1 MSRETD
7 SPSSGPN
14 GRGGAAYPSG
24 TPPYGTPQVSD
35 GGPDAGRS
43 GAQPEERKTETTL
56 TTRIRIN
63 IPGSRPIPP
72 VVVRQPVGETDGSVD
87 RGADTEASAP
97 SSSSTTGTV
106 ELPAEPAPPAEEK
119 ASDWFAPRKSGPA
132 KGGPGGGASNG
143 AGLPGGSGAG
153 AAPGASGAAPGSGG
167 PGGAGGA
174 GAAGPRHGGS
184 GAAASGGAR
193 PGGVVGS
200 MSMPG
205 GSRSGGTNGAGLPGA
220 TGGPVAP
227 GHGGG
232 TGSFDVTEALNAGPL
247 GPGQRGQ
254 EPRRDDLPYFAE
266 NGNGTAGPNGENG
279 QGGFGGQ
286 AGQDAL
292 NGQGGFGGPGGQDG
306 FGGQAGQDPLNAQGG
321 FGGQGGPG
329 GQGSQNGQSG
339 FGTQGGSSGPGGQNG
354 GIDYGGQ
361 GGQIDYGGGFG
372 GPQGPAGPGGSQGP
386 AGPTGGPV
394 TGDGPVVPPAGPDPF
409 AGAESF
415 GGESFTGSDGFGGQG
430 GPGGGQGGQVGPA
443 GQGAPNAQRGPG
455 GSRGP
460 GGPRGRSGPGASGGP
475 GTAATPGLSGAPAGA
490 GGPATLGGP
499 GTPGRPGG
507 TPTLGGAPG
516 AGPGLG
522 AGPGAG
528 LGPGGGL
535 SDDTAI
541 LTPQK
546 PAPGP
551 GAPGFG
557 NPDNVSG
564 HTVTS
569 GIPVVPPGTQGPGG
583 ADARPAPK
591 APDTA
596 SQGTSA
602 GSSKKKKKKGR
613 SKLAMVGGTV
623 VLLGVCAYGAGLLM
637 NRSDVPKGTTVL
649 GVDIGGGTRDDAV
662 KKLDDALGKRVNEP
676 LKLSV
681 GGDTVSLRPDQAG
694 LQLDDQATV
703 AAAAK
708 SDYNPVSVIGS
719 LFGNHRVV
727 DPVMP
732 VDEEKLQAA
741 LENASGGAGSAT
753 DGTIKFQNGKAVA
766 VYGKA
771 GKGIDVARS
780 TTAVEEAY
788 RTQVE
793 TGTAGAVTLPTTT
806 KEPSVS
812 NAEVDRMMKEF
823 AEPAMSERVTIKT
836 DATHS
841 IDFGSVSLPKI
852 LGFKAVGGKLVETYN
867 LEALKEAYGTTFDG
881 VQINGASGK
890 RDVLPQDVASALGK
904 ALRGKTPADRIVVI
918 DTNPS

>member
-1 MSRETD
+1 M
-7 SPSSGPN
+7 
-14 GRGGAAYPSG
+14 A
-24 TPPYGTPQVSD
+24 SD

-43 GAQPEERKTETTL
+43 ATQPEERKTETTL

-72 VVVRQPVGETDGSVD
+72 VVVRQPV
-87 RGADTEASAP
+87 AEAESSGDSGPEAEAP
-97 SSSSTTGTV
+97 TPSPSSTTGTV
-106 ELPAEPAPPAEEK
+106 ELPAEPAPPAADEK
-119 ASDWFAPRKSGPA
+119 QSDWFAPRKSGPA
-132 KGGPGGGASNG
+132 KGGPGAGASNG

-153 AAPGASGAAPGSGG
+153 APGAGSPGAS
-167 PGGAGGA
+167 
-174 GAAGPRHGGS
+174 GPRHGGAGA

-193 PGGVVGS
+193 PGAGRPGGVVGS
-200 MSMPG
+200 MSVPG
-205 GSRSGGTNGAGLPGA
+205 GSRSGATNGAGLPGA

-247 GPGQRGQ
+247 GGGQRGT
-254 EPRRDDLPYFAE
+254 EPRRDELPYFAE
-266 NGNGTAGPNGENG
+266 NGNGPGGPTEENG
-279 QGGFGGQ
+279 QGGYGGQ
-286 AGQDAL
+286 DGL
-292 NGQGGFGGPGGQDG
+292 NGQGGYGGP
-306 FGGQAGQDPLNAQGG
+306 A
-321 FGGQGGPG
+321 GGP
-329 GQGSQNGQSG
+329 NGQSG
-339 FGTQGGSSGPGGQNG
+339 FGAPGGPGGPAGPGGQSG
-354 GIDYGGQ
+354 QIDYGGQ
-361 GGQIDYGGGFG
+361 GGRIDYGGGFG
-372 GPQGPAGPGGSQGP
+372 GAQGPGGPGGSQGP

-409 AGAESF
+409 ARAESF
-415 GGESFTGSDGFGGQG
+415 GGEPFNGPDSFNGQG
-430 GPGGGQGGQVGPA
+430 GGPGSGGRGP
-443 GQGAPNAQRGPG
+443 GGPG

-460 GGPRGRSGPGASGGP
+460 GG
-475 GTAATPGLSGAPAGA
+475 SGAPG
-490 GGPATLGGP
+490 TLGGP
-499 GTPGRPGG
+499 GGPGISGGQPGQPGQAAPGGPGTLGRPGG
-507 TPTLGGAPG
+507 PGAPAPGGAPG
-516 AGPGLG
+516 AGF
-522 AGPGAG
+522 
-528 LGPGGGL
+528 GPGGGL

-557 NPDNVSG
+557 APDNVSG

-569 GIPVVPPGTQGPGG
+569 GMPVVPSGAQSAPFGPGTDGRTP
-583 ADARPAPK
+583 PK
-591 APDTA
+591 LPDTA
-596 SQGTSA
+596 SQEA
-602 GSSKKKKKKGR
+602 PAAAAKKKKKGR
-613 SKLAMVGGTV
+613 SKLAMVGGAV
-623 VLLGVCAYGAGLLM
+623 VLLGVGAYGAGLLM

-662 KKLDDALGKRVNEP
+662 KKLDDSLGDRVNEA

-681 GGDTVSLRPDQAG
+681 GGDTVSLKPDQAG

-708 SDYNPVSVIGS
+708 SDYNPISVIGS

-741 LENASGGAGSAT
+741 LEDASGGAGSAT
-753 DGTIKFQNGKAVA
+753 DGTIKFVNGKAVA

-793 TGTAGAVTLPTTT
+793 TGTAGKVTLPTTT
-806 KEPSVS
+806 KQPTIS

-823 AEPAMSERVTIKT
+823 AEPAMSEIVIIKT

-841 IDFGSVSLPKI
+841 IKFGSLSLPKI
-852 LGFKAVGGKLVETYN
+852 LGFKAVDGKLVETYN
-867 LEALKEAYGTTFDG
+867 LEALKEAYGTTFAG

-890 RDVLPQDVASALGK
+890 RDVLPEDVASALRK
-904 ALRGKTPADRIVVI
+904 ALRGKTAAERVGVI